1 MDQLAN
7 FAVHSLPA
15 QQITTAGEITC
26 DTPRTLNPR
35 FVEALM
41 GWPIAWT
48 DFGSAATAWSHWL
61 PRMRFEFLRLGSLP
75 MNDEVTL

>member
-15 QQITTAGEITC
+15 REITKDGG
-26 DTPRTLNPR
+26 DTSEMRRTLNPR

-41 GWPIAWT
+41 GWPIGWT
-48 DFGSAATAWSHWL
+48 GFDSVATAWSHWL
-61 PRMRFEFLRLGSLP
+61 QRMRSEFCRLGSV
-75 MNDEVTL
+75 MMIDEVTQ